1 MKPIS
6 EIIFGFSD
14 AENYRRRENK
24 ELFNKFFVRTTDL
37 DILCERNVFFLV
49 GDSRT
54 ASSLNSRVNFR
65 RSMTHLPFH

>member
-24 ELFNKFFVRTTDL
+24 ELFNKFLVRTTDL
-37 DILCERNVFFLV
+37 DILCERNVFFIV
-49 GDSRT
+49 GGSRT
-54 ASSLNSRVNFR
+54 PSSLNSRVNFR

>member
-24 ELFNKFFVRTTDL
+24 ELFNKFFVRTTDW
-37 DILCERNVFFLV
+37 IF
-49 GDSRT
+49 
-54 ASSLNSRVNFR
+54 FR
-65 RSMTHLPFH
+65 RASASLIPL